1 MINFAII
8 FLCNTLLH
16 LFLLEDRY
24 PVATTMLVSAVSY
37 VISVFLMWPIS
48 VLAAGTGYAQSIS
61 ILANFIILFASSQI
75 IYKNNIAHKL
85 YLSVLCLSNYY
96 FLYFFCDSLLGM
108 IPFQTAGNFAN
119 VFSAVICL
127 LFYLL
132 IGMSLYKALHYF
144 SDRSSSGFMMIII
157 VIQLIPCVVLSGMLN
172 FMFGSYLLTGK
183 LVACI
188 LIYMIV
194 IFSFRSVYT
203 AAKFREE
210 TNREFTKK
218 HLFRNQTD
226 RFIEVYALT
235 HEHQRICREQE
246 YVLDAIT
253 LMVKDD
259 VADKIP
265 MFIKNQ
271 RSNQGESIF
280 LKSYHENPYL
290 NAILMSYAA
299 YSKENNINFETNV
312 NIGDKRFPI
321 SEICI
326 MTNEI
331 LTKACQEAKNSESDG
346 RVRYSV
352 SPAKETLRIE
362 VVYSFAHRSAFDD
375 IYSSGR
381 RSNHGSFSLS
391 GMFSGLLTDSPK
403 RAVAG
408 VDLEQTRELVE
419 KYSGSMD
426 VSSTDNDII
435 IRISLYY

>member
-1 MINFAII
+1 MMNFFVI

-24 PVATTMLVSAVSY
+24 PVATTMLASAVSY
-37 VISVFLMWPIS
+37 VLSVFLMWPIS
-48 VLAAGTGYAQSIS
+48 LLAADTGYAQAIS
-61 ILANFIILFASSQI
+61 LLANFIVLFASSLF

-96 FLYFFCDSLLGM
+96 FLYFFSESLLGM
-108 IPFQTAGNFAN
+108 LPFQTAGRMAN
-119 VFSAVICL
+119 VFTAFICM

-132 IGMSLYKALHYF
+132 MGMSLYKVFHYF
-144 SDRSSSGFMMIII
+144 SDRSSSGFMTIIII
-157 VIQLIPCVVLSGMLN
+157 VQLIPCVVLSGMLN

-183 LVACI
+183 LVACM
-188 LIYMIV
+188 LIYLMV

-218 HLFRNQTD
+218 HLFRNQAD
-226 RFIEVYALT
+226 RFVEVYALT

-253 LMVKDD
+253 LMVRDD

-280 LKSYHENPYL
+280 LKTYHDNPYL

-299 YSKENNINFETNV
+299 YSKENNISFETNV
-312 NIGDKRFPI
+312 KLGDKRFPI

-331 LTKACQEAKNSESDG
+331 LTKACQEAKNCESDA

-352 SPAKETLRIE
+352 SPAKETLRVE
-362 VVYSFAHRSAFDD
+362 VVYSYARYSGFDGV
-375 IYSSGR
+375 YTGGR
-381 RSNHGSFSLS
+381 RTGRKSFSLS
-391 GMFSGLLTDSPK
+391 KMFAGLLTDSTK
-403 RAVAG
+403 TAVK